1 MSGGGGS
8 VDLDV
13 ITAEAGDILAG
24 KTGIDPEGEPLPGTM
39 TDRTNMGKSPGISNS
54 HPIVPVHIGTY
65 PQVNVA
71 TNGKQYLAICPPHG
85 FYPGGGLAYT
95 GVLASEISSI
105 PALTP
110 ANAVAAHILNG
121 ETAWVNGNRITGAM
135 TVNSLLSFS
144 VAVVSGRRVTA
155 TWRNPNQAA
164 GKPYSGVY
172 IKYSTSGYP
181 GTGGTQIYKGVGSNA
196 ASGGISTATFDLPN
210 LGTRY
215 YLSIYPYVT
224 TSAGELLGGVLNAQV
239 TTGNT
244 ITNTYTSSTIVSVPT
259 GYTLADIFCV
269 GGGGGGSSGRGPA
282 HDCYAG
288 GGGGGGRTSTAKNIA
303 VSAGQSLAIV
313 VGAGGSPVTSLNDGD
328 GSPSSVTRSGSVL
341 CSANGGNGGDY
352 TSNLTVRGG
361 GSGGSG
367 GGAGGERETRP
378 SWREGGFGGS
388 DGSDGGN
395 NGANVGRGGGSGQGT
410 TTRAFGES
418 SGTLY
423 AGGGGGG
430 GGGQSSSSS
439 TSIPGGAGGSGGGG
453 KGGNGER
460 RPAEDGAN
468 GSANTGGG
476 AGGGGASS
484 SDSSYAGSGGTGGSG
499 IVLIRFH

>member
-1 MSGGGGS
+1 MSGGGSS

-24 KTGIDPEGEPLPGTM
+24 KTGIDPEGDPLPGTM
-39 TDRTNMGKSPGISNS
+39 TDRTNMGNSPGISNS
-54 HPIVPVHIGTY
+54 YPTTPVHIGTY

-71 TNGKQYLAICPPHG
+71 TNGNQYLAICPPRG
-85 FYPGGGLAYT
+85 FYPGGGGAYT

-164 GKPYSGVY
+164 GRPYSGAC
-172 IKYSTSGYP
+172 IKYSTNGYP
-181 GTGGTQIYKGVGSNA
+181 GTGGTQIYKGPGSNTS
-196 ASGGISTATFDLPN
+196 SGGTSTATFDLPN

-239 TTGNT
+239 TTGGE
-244 ITNTYTSSTIVSVPT
+244 ISYTYTSSTIVTVPQ
-259 GYTLADIFCV
+259 GYTQADIFCV
-269 GGGGGGSSGRGPA
+269 GGGGAGSLGRTDNYDHYG
-282 HDCYAG
+282 G
-288 GGGGGGRTSTAKNIA
+288 GGGGGGRTSTAWN
-303 VSAGQSLAIV
+303 VSVSGGQSLAVII
-313 VGAGGSPVTSLNDGD
+313 GAGGASSGDDG
-328 GSPSSVTRSGSVL
+328 GASSVSRSGSVL
-341 CSANGGNGGDY
+341 CSANGGDGGSMT
-352 TSNLTVRGG
+352 TSVGRRGG
-361 GSGGSG
+361 GDGGSG
-367 GGAGGERETRP
+367 GGAGGGSGSTTRVL
-378 SWREGGFGGS
+378 GGVG
-388 DGSDGGN
+388 GSDGGN
-395 NGANVGRGGGSGQGT
+395 GGDNNSDNYGGDGQGSTTRAWGSGTLYSGGGAGGNTPTSAGSVRQSGGAGGGGSG
-410 TTRAFGES
+410 
-418 SGTLY
+418 
-423 AGGGGGG
+423 
-430 GGGQSSSSS
+430 
-439 TSIPGGAGGSGGGG
+439 GARGD
-453 KGGNGER
+453 
-460 RPAEDGAN
+460 AWGAA

-476 AGGGGASS
+476 GGGGAGEGFSGES
-484 SDSSYAGSGGTGGSG
+484 AGSGGAGGSG

>member
-1 MSGGGGS
+1 MSGGGSS

-13 ITAEAGDILAG
+13 ITAGAGDILAG
-24 KTGIDPEGEPLPGTM
+24 KTGIDPEGDPLPGTM
-39 TDRTNMGKSPGISNS
+39 TNRTNMGKSPGISNS
-54 HPIVPVHIGTY
+54 HPTTPVHIGTY

-71 TNGKQYLAICPPHG
+71 TNGNQYLAICPPRG
-85 FYPGGGLAYT
+85 FYPGAGGAYT
-95 GVLASEISSI
+95 GVLVSRISSI

-144 VAVVSGRRVTA
+144 VAVISGRRVTA
-155 TWRNPNQAA
+155 TWQNPIQAA
-164 GKPYSGVY
+164 GRPYSGVY

-181 GTGGTQIYKGVGSNA
+181 GTGGTQIYKGPGSNTS
-196 ASGGISTATFDLPN
+196 SGGTSTATFDLPN

-244 ITNTYTSSTIVSVPT
+244 IINTYTSSTIVSVPT

-269 GGGGGGSSGRGPA
+269 GGGGGGGMGHRTSDA
-282 HDCYAG
+282 YG
-288 GGGGGGRTSTAKNIA
+288 GGGGGGGYTKTVKNIA
-303 VSAGQSLAIV
+303 VSAGQSLTIT
-313 VGAGGSPVTSLNDGD
+313 VGAGAAWGNSGSESL
-328 GSPSSVTRSGSVL
+328 VVRSGSTL
-341 CSANGGNGGDY
+341 CSAGGGSDGYSTSLGVQPGGY
-352 TSNLTVRGG
+352 GGSGG
-361 GSGGSG
+361 GSGGGTGDNAAGCG
-367 GGAGGERETRP
+367 GGNGG
-378 SWREGGFGGS
+378 SNGS
-388 DGSDGGN
+388 DGYSVSDTGSQVANGGGN
-395 NGANVGRGGGSGQGT
+395 GQGT
-410 TTRAFGES
+410 TTRAFGDS

-423 AGGGGGG
+423 SGGGGGG
-430 GGGQSSSSS
+430 GYYRG
-439 TSIPGGAGGSGGGG
+439 TSNRGPGGAGGAGGGG
-453 KGGNGER
+453 AGTNATNSSSLQPGV
-460 RPAEDGAN
+460 A

-476 AGGGGASS
+476 GG
-484 SDSSYAGSGGTGGSG
+484 GSGGHTGSDGQPGGAGGSG

>member
-1 MSGGGGS
+1 MSGGGSS

-24 KTGIDPEGEPLPGTM
+24 KTGIDPEGDPLPGTM
-39 TDRTNMGKSPGISNS
+39 PNRGAVSQTLNAGGSYTIPPGYHNGSGKVTANS
-54 HPIVPVHIGTY
+54 
-65 PQVNVA
+65 
-71 TNGKQYLAICPPHG
+71 
-85 FYPGGGLAYT
+85 
-95 GVLASEISSI
+95 LASQ
-105 PALTP
+105 TGGT
-110 ANAVAAHILNG
+110 AVAAHLLNG

-164 GKPYSGVY
+164 GRPYSGVY
-172 IKYSTSGYP
+172 IKYSTNGYP
-181 GTGGTQIYKGVGSNA
+181 GTGGTQIYKGPGSNTS
-196 ASGGISTATFDLPN
+196 SGGTSTVTFDLPN

-244 ITNTYTSSTIVSVPT
+244 ITNTYTSSTTITVPT

-269 GGGGGGSSGRGPA
+269 GGGGGGSAGRGPKY
-282 HDCYAG
+282 DCYAG
-288 GGGGGGRTSTAKNIA
+288 GGGGSGRTSTVKNVA

-313 VGAGGSPVTSLNDGD
+313 VGAGGAAATYSNDGN
-328 GSPSSVTRSGSVL
+328 GGASSVTRSGSVL
-341 CSANGGNGGDY
+341 CSANGGYGGDT
-352 TSNLTVRGG
+352 TSNLTTRDG

-367 GGAGGERETRP
+367 GGGGGERESNP
-378 SWREGGFGGS
+378 SLREGGFGGS
-388 DGSDGGN
+388 DGSRGGD

-418 SGTLY
+418 GGTLY

-430 GGGQSSSSS
+430 GGGQSTSSS
-439 TSIPGGAGGSGGGG
+439 TVIAGGAAGAGGGG
-453 KGGNGER
+453 KGGNGQR
-460 RPAEDGAN
+460 YAENGAN
-468 GSANTGGG
+468 GADNTGGG
-476 AGGGGASS
+476 GGGGGASS
-484 SDSSYAGSGGTGGSG
+484 RDSSDAGDGGTGGSG

>member
-1 MSGGGGS
+1 MSGGGSS

-24 KTGIDPEGEPLPGTM
+24 KTGIDPEGDPLPGTM

-54 HPIVPVHIGTY
+54 YPTTPVHIGSS
-65 PQVNVA
+65 
-71 TNGKQYLAICPPHG
+71 GKVTANS
-85 FYPGGGLAYT
+85 
-95 GVLASEISSI
+95 LASQ
-105 PALTP
+105 TGGT
-110 ANAVAAHILNG
+110 AVAAHLLNG

-164 GKPYSGVY
+164 GRPYSGVY

-210 LGTRY
+210 VGTTY
-215 YLSIYPYVT
+215 YLSLYPYVT

-244 ITNTYTSSTIVSVPT
+244 ITNTYTSSTIITVPI
-259 GYTLADIFCV
+259 GYTFADIFCV
-269 GGGGGGSSGRGPA
+269 GGGGGGSAGRGPSY
-282 HDCYAG
+282 DCYAG
-288 GGGGGGRTSTAKNIA
+288 GGGGSGRTSTVKNVA

-313 VGAGGSPVTSLNDGD
+313 VGAGGAAATYSNDGN
-328 GSPSSVTRSGSVL
+328 GGASSVTRSGSVL
-341 CSANGGNGGDY
+341 CSANGGYGGDT
-352 TSNLTVRGG
+352 TSNLTNRDG

-367 GGAGGERETRP
+367 GGGGGERESNP
-378 SWREGGFGGS
+378 SLREGGFGGS
-388 DGSDGGN
+388 DGSRGGD

-418 SGTLY
+418 GGTLY

-430 GGGQSSSSS
+430 GGGQSTSSS
-439 TSIPGGAGGSGGGG
+439 TVIAGGAAGAGGGG
-453 KGGNGER
+453 KGGNGAR
-460 RPAEDGAN
+460 QPAENGAN
-468 GSANTGGG
+468 GSAGTGGG
-476 AGGGGASS
+476 GGGGGASS
-484 SDSSYAGSGGTGGSG
+484 RDSSYAGSGGTGGSG

>member
-1 MSGGGGS
+1 MSGGGSS

-24 KTGIDPEGEPLPGTM
+24 KTGIDPEGDPLPGTM
-39 TDRTNMGKSPGISNS
+39 TDRTNMGNSPGISNS
-54 HPIVPVHIGTY
+54 YPTTPVHIGTY

-71 TNGKQYLAICPPHG
+71 TNGNQYLAICPPRG
-85 FYPGGGLAYT
+85 FYPGGGGAYT

-144 VAVVSGRRVTA
+144 AAVVSGRRVTA

-164 GKPYSGVY
+164 GRPYSGVY
-172 IKYSTSGYP
+172 IKYSTNGYP
-181 GTGGTQIYKGVGSNA
+181 GTGGTQIYKGPGSNTS
-196 ASGGISTATFDLPN
+196 SGGTSTVTFDLPN

-244 ITNTYTSSTIVSVPT
+244 ITNTYTSSTIITVPI
-259 GYTLADIFCV
+259 GYTFADIFCA
-269 GGGGGGSSGRGPA
+269 GGGGGGSDGRGP
-282 HDCYAG
+282 
-288 GGGGGGRTSTAKNIA
+288 
-303 VSAGQSLAIV
+303 
-313 VGAGGSPVTSLNDGD
+313 
-328 GSPSSVTRSGSVL
+328 
-341 CSANGGNGGDY
+341 DY
-352 TSNLTVRGG
+352 SC
-361 GSGGSG
+361 
-367 GGAGGERETRP
+367 
-378 SWREGGFGGS
+378 
-388 DGSDGGN
+388 
-395 NGANVGRGGGSGQGT
+395 
-410 TTRAFGES
+410 
-418 SGTLY
+418 

-430 GGGQSSSSS
+430 GGMTATVLDVAVSDGQSLAVIVGAGGAVS
-439 TSIPGGAGGSGGGG
+439 TSLNNGNGGASSVSRSGAVLCSANGGEGGEYTSLEQVRDGGDGGSGGGAG
-453 KGGNGER
+453 AYRGDGLYGGNGGS
-460 RPAEDGAN
+460 DGGNGNGCGNDTDIGRGMGQGRTTRAFGEPGGTIYSGGGGGGGGGMRSGSSSSYGGGVGGAGGGGTGGTGQRYATGGAG

-484 SDSSYAGSGGTGGSG
+484 RDGSYAGDGATGGSG